1 MSRSVLSALSAFVFA
16 LALGAVVPGCGD
28 SNSGGIVVS
37 GPPPSR
43 VIVTPVAPSI
53 LEGETVQ
60 LTAQVVDE
68 DGDTVVGARVTWE
81 SSNAAV
87 ASVSSSG
94 LVTGESPGGASVTAT
109 ATSGGVEVS
118 GTSLVTVESPGPS

>member
-1 MSRSVLSALSAFVFA
+1 MSRPVLSAVSTLTLA

-43 VIVTPVAPSI
+43 VLVTPVAPSI
-53 LEGETVQ
+53 LQGETVQ

-68 DGDTVVGARVTWE
+68 NGDTVVGARVTWE
-81 SSNAAV
+81 SSDASV

-94 LVTGESPGGASVTAT
+94 LVTGESPGGARVTAT
-109 ATSGGVEVS
+109 ATSGGVDVS
-118 GTSLVTVESPGPS
+118 GNSLVTVESPGPS